1 MGRHGFWCM
10 LFLGLGAVHLSE
22 RKGFNEKHLPPVAG
36 TLYIASLAPFYPIL
50 SDVKSIFKETIARL
64 YLTLNNSYSL
74 GLGPPHIMCKVGP
87 CFIYMQTP

>member
-1 MGRHGFWCM
+1 M